1 MAKLLLMSLLL
12 LLLMTR
18 VEETLG
24 KLVSGQLFTGEN
36 WKFLARFCFL
46 SMHGKFEYDVM
57 YEASYGV
64 QNIDLYYD
72 TTTQWPR
79 VYGDRADLTTCKQ
92 KESVL
97 KVENNQFINLT
108 QKMIVSGCT
117 LVNDTSNG
125 IDLIHCRGSR
135 NFNTAR
141 DRWWFVAVSNCQ
153 SAKGLQL
160 SYKFL
165 MTNGPKHDILHHH
178 FSADEFYLLPILL
191 TATSVN
197 LLILFMSLWSAIVLK
212 TRHLLH
218 ATYKLFLITVF
229 IHVSQ
234 SITRFLLVWLTQF
247 FFVLLMTRV
256 NKAW

>member
-1 MAKLLLMSLLL
+1 MTSPRMSYWTLLIFVLFIPIPRLDAKLVRGHLL
-12 LLLMTR
+12 
-18 VEETLG
+18 
-24 KLVSGQLFTGEN
+24 TGDN

-57 YEASYGV
+57 YDASYGV

-72 TTTQWPR
+72 TASQWAR
-79 VYGDRADLTTCKQ
+79 VYGDKADLTNCKQ

-108 QKMIVSGCT
+108 EKMVVSGCT
-117 LVNDTSNG
+117 LVNNSLTSTKY
-125 IDLIHCRGSR
+125 IHCKGSR

-141 DRWWFVAVSNCQ
+141 DRWWFVAISNCE
-153 SAKGLQL
+153 STKGLQL

-191 TATSVN
+191 TSAVIH
-197 LLILFMSLWSAIVLK
+197 LLLLFMSIWSAIVLK
-212 TRHLLH
+212 TRHLFH
-218 ATYKLFLITVF
+218 ATYKLFMVVIAM
-229 IHVSQ
+229 HVSCHAT
-234 SITRFLLVWLTQF
+234 SVFDLT
-247 FFVLLMTRV
+247 
-256 NKAW
+256 